1 MGGGAWPF
9 LVRGVISLVNSVNE
23 RHLNQL
29 NSHMILRSWDWRYHG
44 FIDTMYAEKLTK
56 LDCLG
61 EIKVGERFP

>member
-9 LVRGVISLVNSVNE
+9 LVRGVISLVNSINE

-29 NSHMILRSWDWRYHG
+29 NSHTILRSSGWRYHG

-56 LDCLG
+56 LDHLD
-61 EIKVGERFP
+61 EIKVGKRFP